1 MCGLSMWEVQWL
13 GLMPMIRQPRNRA
26 PLWMW
31 TVWLIQTRTANM
43 LHLKNC
49 SVLSIFRI
57 NGAFTVELG
66 EYIAD
71 SGIDYWIYGHSHR
84 NIDAQ
89 IGKTKIMSNQLGYI
103 SHNEYTYNGFNS
115 GKCLSIED

>member
-1 MCGLSMWEVQWL
+1 M
-13 GLMPMIRQPRNRA
+13 
-26 PLWMW
+26 
-31 TVWLIQTRTANM
+31 
-43 LHLKNC
+43 
-49 SVLSIFRI
+49 